1 MGNKGTQEKDFDITS
16 GGLLRYKI
24 KRSNRKTIGLEITK
38 EGLLVRAPL
47 RASKKDIERVVN
59 NHQEWIRE
67 KTVQMEQTTA
77 AASEKGLLSQED
89 IYRLAEEA
97 MRYIPE
103 RVAYYAPQLGVR
115 PGRITIRNQKTRW
128 GSCSKK
134 GNLNFNCLLMMAPGE
149 VIDSVV
155 VHELCHLIEMNHS
168 AKFYEQV
175 LRVFPDYYKHH
186 AWLKENGPEIMARGH
201 GG

>member
-1 MGNKGTQEKDFDITS
+1 MN
-16 GGLLRYKI
+16 YKI
-24 KRSNRKTIGLEITK
+24 KRSNRKSIGLEITK

-67 KTVQMEQTTA
+67 KTAQMEQTKA
-77 AASEKGLLSQED
+77 AARGKGLLSQED
-89 IYRLAEEA
+89 IRRLAEEA
-97 MRYIPE
+97 VRYIPE
-103 RVAYYAPQLGVR
+103 RVAYYAQQLGVR

-128 GSCSKK
+128 GSCSVK

-168 AKFYEQV
+168 PKFYEHV
-175 LRVFPDYYKHH
+175 LSVFPDYYKHH

-201 GG
+201 GGL